1 MANLERAIQI
11 AHEAHDGQERRDG
24 TPYVRHP
31 LRVMGRLA
39 AAGHSEATLIAA
51 VLHDVPEDNDDWPV
65 ARLQEEE
72 GFEEQI
78 VAAVDRLDARGK
90 EEDEYLKEIAKDKIA
105 LAIKIADMHDNLED
119 SPTPRQVEKYR
130 RRLGK
135 LARFAEE
142 YAALADA
149 A

>member
-11 AHEAHDGQERRDG
+11 AHEAHGSQERRDG

-39 AAGHSEATLIAA
+39 AAGHSEPTLIAA
-51 VLHDVPEDNDDWPV
+51 VLHDVPEDNEEWPV
-65 ARLQEEE
+65 TRLQEE
-72 GFEEQI
+72 GFEERI
-78 VAAVDRLDARGK
+78 VATVDRLDARGK
-90 EEDEYLKEIAKDKIA
+90 GEDEYLEEIAKDEIA

-119 SPTPRQVEKYR
+119 NPTPRQVEKYS

-135 LARFAEE
+135 LARLAEE